1 MFDEQVV
8 LGLNRTVD
16 ASVCLLGS
24 RSLLCSVQK
33 ERLTGRK
40 HDGGAVGDVR
50 DIYLKRIPEMQ
61 TKIDLVVEC
70 YASDTEAQKL
80 EEYHAELVDHLS
92 FRETPRIV
100 QISHHFAHLYS
111 AFFLSGFKEAAV
123 MIIDFQGSYVKDFSE
138 RWPVPVN
145 AGPDWLEV
153 GSFYKTDHTGTTC
166 IGKQLWDGDPNR
178 PVGLGAFYSYL
189 TTTVFPGLGNEG
201 KMMGLAPYGNPDAL
215 GLPPLI
221 VEGEK
226 VFIPDE
232 WRKVLRAPGRF
243 GHFQDNSGSFEE
255 CADLAA
261 AGQKCFED
269 ALLKLAAWLH
279 EQTGSFNV
287 CFAGGTALNCVAN
300 GRLLRESKFKNVF
313 IPPSPHDGGT
323 ALGCS
328 IYGLL
333 EGLGLHRDLAWVNDF
348 TGSEPSYSGL
358 EAFLKHEE
366 FEFAQPPDL
375 IAAMVELLDAGKV
388 VGLFQGRSE
397 LGPRALGHRSI
408 LADPRQLALKARI
421 NAHVKGREWFR
432 PLAPVVLEHKAA
444 EYFVIDR
451 PVPFMQYAVDVRPE
465 YQTVLPAI
473 THVDGTARLQTV
485 SLRDDA
491 FLFALLSAFE
501 SRTGIGVL
509 LNTSFNGKNE
519 PIVETPREA
528 IECFAA
534 TDIDVLSI
542 PPFLI
547 FKSNATA
554 S

>member
-24 RSLLCSVQK
+24 GSLLCSVQK
-33 ERLTGRK
+33 ERLTGMK

-61 TKIDLVVEC
+61 TKIDVVVEC
-70 YASDTEAQKL
+70 YASDAEAQKL
-80 EEYHAELVDHLS
+80 EEYQAELVDQLS
-92 FRETPRIV
+92 FREAPRIV

-123 MIIDFQGSYVKDFSE
+123 MIIDFQGSYVKNFSE
-138 RWPVPVN
+138 RWPVPPN

-166 IGKQLWDGDPNR
+166 VGKQIWDGNHSR

-189 TTTVFPGLGNEG
+189 TTTVFPGMGNEG

-232 WRKVLRAPGRF
+232 WLKVLRAPGRF
-243 GHFQDNSGSFEE
+243 GHFQDNSGSFAE

-328 IYGLL
+328 IYGLR
-333 EGLGLHRDLAWVNDF
+333 ECLGLQRDLAWVNDF
-348 TGSEPSYSGL
+348 TGPEPSYSGL

-366 FEFAQPPDL
+366 FEFEKPPDL

-388 VGLFQGRSE
+388 VGLFQGKSE

-444 EYFVIDR
+444 DYFVIDR

-465 YQTVLPAI
+465 YQKILPAI

-485 SLRDDA
+485 SLKDDA

-547 FKSNATA
+547 FKSMP
-554 S
+554 